1 MTKQEFIQS
10 FEQKEKPSDMM
21 QAIPFLMENINEAK
35 RNGISFFLDE
45 VTTICNIL
53 VKDLPPKNRKQV
65 ENLIKILN

>member
-1 MTKQEFIQS
+1 
-10 FEQKEKPSDMM
+10 MM

-35 RNGISFFLDE
+35 RNGISFSKDE

-65 ENLIKILN
+65 ENLIKMLN